1 MRSNQQQNL
10 SRAASQSRSA
20 ALSKLSIAWPFLSAN
35 ADSTLCP
42 AVPNKSPCRC
52 VSVPAT
58 DWALSSRVCP
68 PLRRP
73 RLPVLAGFTK
83 SSAMV
88 SAFWRDATL
97 SACGSLPATEAI
109 SQGAFPLSECF
120 EEDGAIV
127 DREAC
132 KLGCESIVSKRLISP
147 YRSGRSPHWVKV
159 KNPKAPAVKREAEE
173 DWGNKQWSR
182 ARRRAS
188 Y

>member
-1 MRSNQQQNL
+1 
-10 SRAASQSRSA
+10 
-20 ALSKLSIAWPFLSAN
+20 
-35 ADSTLCP
+35 
-42 AVPNKSPCRC
+42 
-52 VSVPAT
+52 
-58 DWALSSRVCP
+58 
-68 PLRRP
+68 
-73 RLPVLAGFTK
+73 
-83 SSAMV
+83 MV

-109 SQGAFPLSECF
+109 SQGALPLSECF